1 MCVRVLSEQNES
13 LINAGLAEVSLQEFF
28 ISHNMRDDRL
38 VNFTSQFLKAF
49 FLPIAGHVTMRD
61 MQENHAGTCRKT
73 LLILAGMDITT
84 FVPVQAC
91 RTITAGLHECILFVT
106 RAGPTTLFRPI
117 LKKEGAQ

>member
-1 MCVRVLSEQNES
+1 
-13 LINAGLAEVSLQEFF
+13 
-28 ISHNMRDDRL
+28 
-38 VNFTSQFLKAF
+38 
-49 FLPIAGHVTMRD
+49 MRD

-117 LKKEGAQ
+117 LKKGAPNKTVLKKKKILWT